1 MAGFLMC
8 NRYSSVMTLYQSTLF
23 LQVTGTPSVPYLLLT
38 PLVCMQ
44 TNPVREVV
52 EATVTTQE

>member
-1 MAGFLMC
+1 
-8 NRYSSVMTLYQSTLF
+8 MTLYQSTLF

-52 EATVTTQE
+52 EATVTTHKSVV